1 MLLFNHMVEYSGDRL
16 SSTFHALAHPLR
28 RQIVALLIQQVKA
41 TVLEIAAHFDI
52 SLNGVSKHLKVLEK
66 AGVIRRE
73 IQGRM
78 HYCSL
83 RTESL
88 DEAEAWLTHYRQ
100 FWQTRLDLLEQ
111 VLEEKKARQPG
122 TKPEEDYAD
131 SQPTA

>member
-1 MLLFNHMVEYSGDRL
+1 MVEYNADRL
-16 SSTFHALAHPLR
+16 SITFHALAHPLR
-28 RQIVALLIQQVKA
+28 REIVALLIKQMKA

-66 AGVIRRE
+66 AGVIQRN

-100 FWQTRLDLLEQ
+100 FWQTRLDGLEQ
-111 VLEEKKARQPG
+111 FLEEKKANQALP
-122 TKPEEDYAD
+122 TSKEDHAD
-131 SQPTA
+131 TQQAA